1 MAHTIIRALRIF
13 AFTLCLAAL
22 CPAAAFS
29 QTTSGASST
38 ATPAAAQSAYVYV
51 GTTKGVYL
59 YSAASNG
66 SLSLVSGSPFS
77 IAGNAIG
84 SNGKYLVS
92 LGTAYLHSYPVAS
105 NGTISG
111 QVSQINTASYSGSE
125 CGATYGGLFDHSGQ
139 DVYVQRNTQTAEC
152 TALQSFKIS
161 STGGLT
167 FLGST
172 DFNQTI
178 TSTPTLITLTGYG
191 GHAFS
196 FAPVGSCTISTY
208 ELQRGS
214 GGLLVGSPGFNQT
227 DPTDQPGSAYQ
238 PLLPPSGDAA
248 DSTDH
253 LAIAVISMT
262 NGPCGELGSAQLAS
276 YTAISNGDLD
286 SSNTWQ
292 NIPTPIVNPTVLN
305 MSPLGQLL
313 AVGGNT
319 TFVATN
325 GSRQTPGL
333 QVFHFDAAN
342 PITPYSGVLTTAPI
356 DEIHWDN
363 NNHLY
368 ALSNSTNKLYAY
380 TVTSSSITPVP
391 GSPYTIA
398 STPNALVVAVPAST
412 ACSAPSSDGVNICAP
427 ANGSTVSS
435 PVTVHAASTI
445 SGTLARVELWVDG
458 AKKFTETSS
467 TTLSTSLSLAAGSH
481 RFTVIAV
488 NTAGTKWQASSTAT
502 VK

>member
-1 MAHTIIRALRIF
+1 MVSRALRTS

-22 CPAAAFS
+22 GPATAFP
-29 QTTSGASST
+29 QTSPDVSSA
-38 ATPAAAQSAYVYV
+38 ATPAAAQAAYVYV

-77 IAGNAIG
+77 IAGNAVG
-84 SNGKYLVS
+84 SNGKYFVS

-105 NGTISG
+105 NGALNG
-111 QVSQINTASYSGSE
+111 QVSQIDTQSYSGSE
-125 CGATYGGLFDHSGQ
+125 CGGTYGGLFDHTGQ
-139 DVYVQRNTQTAEC
+139 DLYVQRNSQAAEC

-172 DFNQTI
+172 EFNQTI

-196 FAPVGSCTISTY
+196 FAPVGSCSISTY

-214 GGLLVGSPGFNQT
+214 GGVMVLGPGFSET
-227 DPTDQPGSAYQ
+227 DPIAQPGSAYQ
-238 PLLPPSGDAA
+238 PLLPPTGDAA
-248 DSTDH
+248 DPTDH
-253 LAIAVISMT
+253 LAIAVMSMS
-262 NGPCGELGSAQLAS
+262 NGPCGDVDSAQLAS
-276 YTAISNGDLD
+276 YTAISNGDFN

-292 NIPTPIVNPTVLN
+292 NIPAPIVYPTVLN

-325 GSRQTPGL
+325 GSKQTPGL
-333 QVFHFDAAN
+333 QVFHFNGAN

-363 NNHLY
+363 SNHLY
-368 ALSNSTNKLYAY
+368 ALSNSTKKLYAY
-380 TVTSSSITPVP
+380 TVTSSGITAIP

-398 STPNALVVAVPAST
+398 SAPNALIVVPETA
-412 ACSAPSSDGVNICAP
+412 ACSAPSSPGVNICLP
-427 ANGSTVSS
+427 VNGSTVSS
-435 PVTVHAASTI
+435 PVDVQASATVT
-445 SGTLARVELWVDG
+445 GTLARVELWVDG
-458 AKKFTETSS
+458 VKKYTETTS
-467 TTLSTSLSLAAGSH
+467 TAFSTYLSIESGSH

-488 NTAGTKWQASSTAT
+488 NTAGTKWQAATTAT
-502 VK
+502 VQ